1 MPLSD
6 REQQILSEIE
16 SQLKSEDKKFV
27 DRLNKGPL
35 AKGRVSLRYAI
46 GGIVLGLVMLLTIA
60 INPWGPFVAFA
71 GFVLMLVSA
80 VAAGNQ
86 IRDMGAERSGPNLP
100 GQIKGGFSRYLEGR
114 RADGEQEE

>member
-16 SQLKSEDKKFV
+16 SQLASEDRRFV
-27 DRLNKGPL
+27 DRLNKGPRS
-35 AKGRVSLRYAI
+35 GRRVSLRYAI
-46 GGIVLGLVMLLTIA
+46 GGIVIGLVMLLTIA
-60 INPWGPFVAFA
+60 INPWGPYVAFA

-86 IRDMGAERSGPNLP
+86 IKGLGGKRTNGLG
-100 GQIKGGFSRYLEGR
+100 GQLRGGFSKYLEGR
-114 RADGEQEE
+114 RADGEQDE